1 MIFIG
6 TVATAIHPLYY
17 ASGPF
22 LCDVRNF
29 LYSWFEPISA
39 FIPPSEILPQE
50 MNVTPLYFGV
60 LKWE

>member
-17 ASGPF
+17 AFGPF

-39 FIPPSEILPQE
+39 FIPPSEILPQG

>member
-22 LCDVRNF
+22 LCDVRN
-29 LYSWFEPISA
+29 I
-39 FIPPSEILPQE
+39 FIHGLDQSLP
-50 MNVTPLYFGV
+50 LSLL
-60 LKWE
+60 LKFYRGE